1 MYTCTTTC
9 HKKTMASSKTTED
22 FKQKV
27 HSIKI
32 IDKQTSVEEKRES
45 TLIKNAEHNRLE
57 KLSFHIEKWM
67 HKKMDN

>member
-1 MYTCTTTC
+1 
-9 HKKTMASSKTTED
+9 MASSKTTED

-32 IDKQTSVEEKRES
+32 INKQTSMEEKRES

-57 KLSFHIEKWM
+57 KLSFHIEK
-67 HKKMDN
+67 